1 MHINGKVH
9 QKNLKKLVG
18 KSQIKFSV
26 SNSSFRVLINSC
38 ENSNSL
44 DLLAEK
50 QLEEEKAKVHLL
62 PEETTP
68 PMSNASR
75 RPYRGRGQLRSL
87 RGQRNNAR
95 YSASQYQQP
104 PGEEYYDQSYQNA
117 PLYPPPPQFL
127 HQQHQADPR
136 YSPHANNNSMPVAP
150 PGTTAVVSMIRDII
164 AQRIGS
170 LQQQQRTEAKQP
182 DPSRIFE
189 Y

>member
-1 MHINGKVH
+1 M
-9 QKNLKKLVG
+9 
-18 KSQIKFSV
+18 
-26 SNSSFRVLINSC
+26 
-38 ENSNSL
+38 

>member
-1 MHINGKVH
+1 M
-9 QKNLKKLVG
+9 
-18 KSQIKFSV
+18 
-26 SNSSFRVLINSC
+26 
-38 ENSNSL
+38 

-62 PEETTP
+62 PEQTTP

-75 RPYRGRGQLRSL
+75 RPYRGRGQFRASF

-95 YSASQYQQP
+95 YSTSLYQQP
-104 PGEEYYDQSYQNA
+104 PGQEYYYQSYQNV
-117 PLYPPPPQFL
+117 PLYPLPPQFL
-127 HQQHQADPR
+127 HQQRQADPR
-136 YSPHANNNSMPVAP
+136 YSPHANNYSMPVAP
-150 PGTTAVVSMIRDII
+150 PGTTAVVSMSRDII